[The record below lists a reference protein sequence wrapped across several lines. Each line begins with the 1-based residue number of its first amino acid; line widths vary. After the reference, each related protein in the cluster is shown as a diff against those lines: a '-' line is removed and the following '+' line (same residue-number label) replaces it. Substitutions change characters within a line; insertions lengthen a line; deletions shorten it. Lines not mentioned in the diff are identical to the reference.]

1 MQQQE
6 LIEKWLN
13 GSLSE
18 QERAA
23 FERTDEYRHLQ
34 KITEGLQAFKAPE
47 FDVQYE
53 FTRVLQAKHQQPAG
67 KVIAMHWIKPLL
79 RIAAVFI
86 IMAGVYFIFLSDRIT
101 SVSTLA
107 SQQEEVILPDESEV
121 ILNAES
127 TIAYNKSSWKE
138 QREVEL
144 EGEAFF
150 KVAKG
155 SRFDVKTSAGTITV
169 LGTQF
174 NVKNRTNFFE
184 VVCYEGLVQV
194 TVGGNSTKLSPGSLV
209 RMAKGKWIT
218 MSVVTASAP
227 GWMLKESSFESV
239 PYSEVLDEFER
250 QYNLVI
256 TTKGVDERQLF
267 TGRFVHTDMELALKA
282 ITIPLNLTYA
292 LSEDQKTVVLSG
304 EGN

>member
-18 QERAA
+18 QETAV
-23 FERTDEYRHLQ
+23 FEKTDEYRHLQ
-34 KITEGLQAFKAPE
+34 KITEGLQAFKAPD
-47 FDVQYE
+47 FDVEHEYARIQQ
-53 FTRVLQAKHQQPAG
+53 TKHQQPEG
-67 KVIAMHWIKPLL
+67 KVIAMSWLKPLL
-79 RIAAVFI
+79 RIAAVLI
-86 IMAGVYFIFLSDRIT
+86 VMAGTYFIFLSDRTT

-107 SQQEEVILPDESEV
+107 SQQEEIKLPDESEV
-121 ILNAES
+121 VLNAES
-127 TIAYNKSSWKE
+127 SIAYTKSTWKE
-138 QREVEL
+138 KREVEL

-155 SRFDVKTSAGTITV
+155 SRFDVKTSAGIITV

-174 NVKNRTNFFE
+174 NVKNRAEFFE

-194 TVGGNSTKLSPGSLV
+194 TVGDNSTKLSPGSMV
-209 RMAKGKWIT
+209 RMVKGEWIT
-218 MSVVTASAP
+218 KSVVTASAP

-250 QYNLVI
+250 QYNVVI

-292 LSEDQKTVVLSG
+292 LSEGQKTVVLSG
-304 EGN
+304 EVK